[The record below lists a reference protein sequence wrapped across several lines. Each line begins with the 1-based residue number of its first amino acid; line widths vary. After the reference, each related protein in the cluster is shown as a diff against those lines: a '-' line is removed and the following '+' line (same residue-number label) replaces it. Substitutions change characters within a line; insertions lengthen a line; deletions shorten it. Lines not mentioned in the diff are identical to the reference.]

1 MAIRRTSVLVDVSEE
16 LYYSLV
22 EPLKKTRSLSK
33 LIVALLESYENNGVV
48 RQQVDNAIDGVD
60 KLSDDA
66 ILNVASSMRESLRNL
81 GIVSDMLEASSLE
94 GLSAVERA
102 ESAVEGFG
110 GMDGEPKQW
119 GIPTTAPL
127 LPEELNAVPDK
138 VSEMS
143 KRMDRLEELV
153 TKSFDSITG
162 KIDALMSSGMSV
174 KSTGEVKT
182 MPVGDNRA
190 SDEVKVFDEIK
201 VSDEMKVVDEKSTV
215 SLSESSVE
223 EVEDDDFLND
233 LMSGNVVNF

>member
-60 KLSDDA
+60 RLSDDA

-110 GMDGEPKQW
+110 GMGGETKQW
-119 GIPTTAPL
+119 GTPTTAPL

-153 TKSFDSITG
+153 AKSFDSITG

-174 KSTGEVKT
+174 KTTGEVKT
-182 MPVGDNRA
+182 VLEDNG
-190 SDEVKVFDEIK
+190 KVANETKVYDEI
-201 VSDEMKVVDEKSTV
+201 KVVDEKSTV